1 MHWFY
6 SMKNIRFFFG
16 HCCCFLLFFSFF
28 ASSKMYSYASFSE
41 IFLLFLL
48 MDTRIRTHVHERRF
62 NFYLR
67 SIHVQWIVL
76 NECKLWYFFRCSS
89 VCFRPHLNLPNN
101 KNVCSELLP
110 RSFFNYFPFK
120 LSHSFIHVIF
130 HAAPSFFISYTISR
144 DKTTITSHRFPFLR
158 SRYFV
163 VKCSYLS
170 LIRIIFFV
178 VLWFIF
184 LVHFFP
190 VINKKLLINCFFLSF
205 LLPVCICSYSP

>member
-6 SMKNIRFFFG
+6 SIKNIRIFFFG
-16 HCCCFLLFFSFF
+16 HCCCYLLFFSFLPAQKCTVMRRSVKYF
-28 ASSKMYSYASFSE
+28 YF
-41 IFLLFLL
+41 FLL
-48 MDTRIRTHVHERRF
+48 MDTRIRTHVHERCF

-76 NECKLWYFFRCSS
+76 NECKPWYFFRCSS

-130 HAAPSFFISYTISR
+130 HATPSFFISILYPEIKQQLLHIGFHFYEADTLLWSVVIS
-144 DKTTITSHRFPFLR
+144 L
-158 SRYFV
+158 
-163 VKCSYLS
+163 
-170 LIRIIFFV
+170 
-178 VLWFIF
+178 
-184 LVHFFP
+184 
-190 VINKKLLINCFFLSF
+190 
-205 LLPVCICSYSP
+205 